1 MAGSVSVYDLICRK
15 ITQYIQHVV
24 VSVDYRLAPE
34 CPYPAGVE
42 DAFHSAK
49 YIWSVLEAR
58 DIAYQHRLRLGGDS
72 AGGALSATVAHL
84 SQHDVSLPVEAQV
97 LIYPSLDYTMSSAS
111 IEEYKSGFVL
121 QKQNIQWYFDNYFQ
135 HAEDRKKASPLF
147 MEITPNFP
155 ETLVITAGFCPLRD
169 EGISYV
175 HTLRQHSIRAEHVHF
190 DDMIHAFM
198 NMESLFPA
206 RTKEMYEAMR
216 SFFSSIK

>member
-1 MAGSVSVYDLICRK
+1 
-15 ITQYIQHVV
+15 
-24 VSVDYRLAPE
+24 
-34 CPYPAGVE
+34 
-42 DAFHSAK
+42 
-49 YIWSVLEAR
+49 
-58 DIAYQHRLRLGGDS
+58 
-72 AGGALSATVAHL
+72 
-84 SQHDVSLPVEAQV
+84 
-97 LIYPSLDYTMSSAS
+97 MSSAS